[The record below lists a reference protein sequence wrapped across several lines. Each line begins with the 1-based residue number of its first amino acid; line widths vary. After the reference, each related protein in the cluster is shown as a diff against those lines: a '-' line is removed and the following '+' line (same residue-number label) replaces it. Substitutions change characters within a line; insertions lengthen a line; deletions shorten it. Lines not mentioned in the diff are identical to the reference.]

1 MQPDKQRERERRT
14 SSLSSLAW
22 SWAATSKAG
31 GRREMQT
38 RGPTGRHAEAAGSD
52 ASRGETP
59 RSSWDADAPAAGR
72 EAEVQSYR
80 RLEGRGRGRDAEL
93 PTPKDAPVR
102 SSHLPFV
109 DPGFSSLLLSISR
122 PYIPPNLYP
131 SPILC
136 AWQRTGGKYHTGTLS
151 STRGNDLGAGGR
163 QILYLASRAS
173 ARPADAKQGK
183 ADT

>member
-72 EAEVQSYR
+72 E
-80 RLEGRGRGRDAEL
+80 G
-93 PTPKDAPVR
+93 P
-102 SSHLPFV
+102 
-109 DPGFSSLLLSISR
+109 
-122 PYIPPNLYP
+122 
-131 SPILC
+131 
-136 AWQRTGGKYHTGTLS
+136 
-151 STRGNDLGAGGR
+151 
-163 QILYLASRAS
+163 RARCR
-173 ARPADAKQGK
+173 AADAQGCAGEK
-183 ADT
+183 